1 MLVWLVKNALILLA
15 KFISGASVRW
25 VGCQPEASCQR
36 VYIANHTSHLDG
48 IVIWAALPP
57 DVREKTRL
65 VAAQDYWEGGPI
77 RRFLAKKVFNVI
89 LVNRESVSIRNNPL
103 YRMLEEMDDKYS
115 IIIFPEGGRS
125 TTGTIGEFKS
135 GIYYLVKKRPELEL
149 IPVYLD
155 NMNRILPKGFL
166 LPAPMLSRVIFGA
179 PLWYEKDETKDAFLE
194 RMRNSV
200 ASLKNY
206 HDKPDS
212 RVERQE

>member
-1 MLVWLVKNALILLA
+1 MLVWLSKNALILLA
-15 KFISGASVRW
+15 KFISGASIRW
-25 VGCQPEASCQR
+25 KGSMPEASCQR

-48 IVIWAALPP
+48 IVIWAALPHE
-57 DVREKTRL
+57 VREKTRL

-89 LVNRESVSIRNNPL
+89 LVNRENVSIRNNPL
-103 YRMLEEMDDKYS
+103 YHMLEEMGDKYS

-125 TTGTIGEFKS
+125 TSGVIGEFKS
-135 GIYYLVKKRPELEL
+135 GVYYLVKKRPELEL

-179 PLWYEKDETKDAFLE
+179 PLWYEKNESKDAFLRRARE
-194 RMRNSV
+194 SV
-200 ASLKNY
+200 VQLKEF
-206 HDKPDS
+206 HDEKP
-212 RVERQE
+212 RAKVHNE

>member
-1 MLVWLVKNALILLA
+1 
-15 KFISGASVRW
+15 
-25 VGCQPEASCQR
+25 
-36 VYIANHTSHLDG
+36 
-48 IVIWAALPP
+48 
-57 DVREKTRL
+57 
-65 VAAQDYWEGGPI
+65 
-77 RRFLAKKVFNVI
+77 
-89 LVNRESVSIRNNPL
+89 
-103 YRMLEEMDDKYS
+103 MLEEMDDKYS